1 MSHNFLD
8 HASFICYSPLPRF
21 LVGGDLCGLF
31 EVVNKTEALVFIAGE
46 NPGSNT
52 LEELTAIF

>member
-1 MSHNFLD
+1 
-8 HASFICYSPLPRF
+8 
-21 LVGGDLCGLF
+21 VGGDLCGLF
-31 EVVNKTEALVFIAGE
+31 EVVNKTEALVFITGE